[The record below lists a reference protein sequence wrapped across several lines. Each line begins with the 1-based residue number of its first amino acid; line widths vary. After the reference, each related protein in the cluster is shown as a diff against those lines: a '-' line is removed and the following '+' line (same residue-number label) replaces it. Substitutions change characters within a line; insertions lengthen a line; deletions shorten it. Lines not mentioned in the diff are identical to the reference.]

1 MAKDKQT
8 MPMSTAGLTRYFD
21 ESPETIKLKP
31 EYVIGLV
38 VTIIILEIFLYLFL

>member
-1 MAKDKQT
+1 MAKDKQS